1 MINKIRPS
9 WAEIDL
15 DALGSNAREVRRVSK
30 GKEIIAT
37 IKADGY
43 GHGAINIYKTLLEEG
58 VGRFAVAVITEA
70 IELRKAGVEIPI
82 IILGFTPREFYD
94 EVIDFNIEQTIYSYD
109 DARILSNKAMKKNKI
124 AKIHIAVDT
133 GMGRIGFLPTR
144 EQAKEVHRIT
154 ELEGVKIEGIFT
166 HFATADEKDKSY
178 ANLQIKRFNEFNIY
192 LEELGITIYF
202 KHISNSAAIMDFQNL
217 PYGGVRAGIML
228 YGYYP
233 SNYVNKNSVNLIP
246 VMSLKSR
253 IVHIK
258 KIQEGDYV
266 SYGRLYRASRESL
279 IGTLPI
285 GYADGVSR
293 LLTGKAKVIVNGE
306 IVPIVGRICMDQCM
320 IDITDVPDVRVG
332 DEVILMGKDD
342 RGNEIT
348 ADDIAA
354 AIGTISYE
362 VICDISKRVP
372 RIYTKDGKVF
382 AIRNYV

>member
-1 MINKIRPS
+1 MLNKIRPS

-15 DALGSNAREVRRVSK
+15 DALRNNVREVKRISK
-30 GKEIIAT
+30 GKEVIAT

-43 GHGAINIYKTLLEEG
+43 GHGAIDIYKTMLEEG
-58 VGRFAVAVITEA
+58 VSRFAVAVITEA

-94 EVIDFNIEQTIYSYD
+94 EVIDFDIEQTIYSYE
-109 DARILSNKAMKKNKI
+109 DAKILSDKAVKKDRL

-154 ELEGVKIEGIFT
+154 KLEGVKVVGIFT

-178 ANLQIKRFNEFNIY
+178 ANLQIKRFNEFNVY
-192 LEELGITIYF
+192 LEELGVTIYF
-202 KHISNSAAIMDFQNL
+202 KHVSNSAAIIDFSSL

-233 SNYVNKNSVNLIP
+233 SNYVNKNSVNLKP

-253 IVHIK
+253 IIHVK
-258 KIQEGDYV
+258 KIREGDYV
-266 SYGRLYRASRESL
+266 SYGRLYRAPRESL

-285 GYADGVSR
+285 GYADGFSR
-293 LLTGKAKVIVNGE
+293 LLTGKAKAIINGK

-320 IDITDVPDVRVG
+320 VDVTDVPNIKVG

-342 RGNEIT
+342 RDNVIT
-348 ADDIAA
+348 ADDIAI
-354 AIGTISYE
+354 AIGTINYE
-362 VICDISKRVP
+362 VVCNISKRVP
-372 RIYTKDGKVF
+372 RVYTKDGKAFTV
-382 AIRNYV
+382 RNYV